1 MTRLFIV
8 FILLCVPC
16 LGRAARTTL
25 AEKGEARLS
34 IVVSSQASD
43 LIRQNATELADLLQ
57 QISGAE
63 FKIQTGDGSSGLVLG
78 LPQNL
83 PGLPLNAAFGKSPF
97 ERDHYRL
104 KSTDTGLYLVGAT
117 PTAVAFAVSDLLYQ
131 LGYRYYFPSDNW
143 EIIPRKKDL
152 SIAVD
157 RLEKPDFFNRSG
169 PRGGMRI
176 NLQPWLQDKW
186 AKWRLRNRTAESFKL
201 NTGHSYIGIIRRN
214 QKEFDQHPEYLA
226 LRDGERGGWKFCIS
240 NPQLRALVVRDAI
253 AQFKA
258 DPARDSVS
266 LDPSD
271 GGGWC
276 ECESCADMGS
286 VSDRVVIL
294 ANQAAKAVN
303 ALGLG
308 DKYIGIYAYSDYSPP
323 PTVNVHPKV
332 IPSMATA
339 FIKGDQTFES
349 MLEGWSRKTGMI
361 GIREYYGL
369 PVWHQSM
376 PGSGKASRPLPLA
389 QTIREQH
396 AAGARF
402 MNAESDNAWGAC
414 GLGYYLASRLLWD
427 VYTPVRPTIDDFLHN
442 SFGPA
447 EKPMREFYDF
457 ISSGPLHSDHMIGT
471 MYRKL
476 SAARELAD
484 DPAIRRRIDD
494 LVLYTRYAELYRQAS
509 DQKGFD
515 RVVNFLWRSRTSSMA
530 DAIGMFSYLNRNAR
544 KSNTVT
550 WIPGQPESRSQPPE
564 RLRKRGDE
572 PFTEKEIRVFVE
584 EGIRNHNVL
593 DFSPLGFSDDLVPTQ
608 SVLQLPEVPSLGKT
622 FFGGSEGSTITRG
635 ELHNYTWIDNPPREI
650 RLKVMTGVIYN
661 NRGPATID
669 FAWRGALDVEKVDF
683 HVLHTVEVPE
693 DKKWHEV
700 RFIAKREGL
709 YRITWRE
716 RMTGTRVQ
724 WPADLPRT
732 VLTSEGSPKQVSG
745 RHSWYFYVPKGT
757 KVIGAYD
764 RSGAGALFNAD
775 GKQVVDFKT
784 TPDDFISI
792 KVPENQSGR
801 LWSIRALGGRFRLL
815 NVPPYGSAVETHLL
829 LPRELLTEQAR
840 ER

>member
-1 MTRLFIV
+1 
-8 FILLCVPC
+8 
-16 LGRAARTTL
+16 
-25 AEKGEARLS
+25 
-34 IVVSSQASD
+34 
-43 LIRQNATELADLLQ
+43 
-57 QISGAE
+57 
-63 FKIQTGDGSSGLVLG
+63 
-78 LPQNL
+78 
-83 PGLPLNAAFGKSPF
+83 
-97 ERDHYRL
+97 
-104 KSTDTGLYLVGAT
+104 
-117 PTAVAFAVSDLLYQ
+117 
-131 LGYRYYFPSDNW
+131 
-143 EIIPRKKDL
+143 
-152 SIAVD
+152 
-157 RLEKPDFFNRSG
+157 
-169 PRGGMRI
+169 MRI

-593 DFSPLGFSDDLVPTQ
+593 DFSPLGFSDDLVPLNPSCSSRKFRHWARPS
-608 SVLQLPEVPSLGKT
+608 SVAPKDPPS
-622 FFGGSEGSTITRG
+622 
-635 ELHNYTWIDNPPREI
+635 
-650 RLKVMTGVIYN
+650 
-661 NRGPATID
+661 PAVNCT
-669 FAWRGALDVEKVDF
+669 
-683 HVLHTVEVPE
+683 
-693 DKKWHEV
+693 
-700 RFIAKREGL
+700 
-709 YRITWRE
+709 
-716 RMTGTRVQ
+716 
-724 WPADLPRT
+724 
-732 VLTSEGSPKQVSG
+732 
-745 RHSWYFYVPKGT
+745 
-757 KVIGAYD
+757 
-764 RSGAGALFNAD
+764 
-775 GKQVVDFKT
+775 T
-784 TPDDFISI
+784 TP
-792 KVPENQSGR
+792 G
-801 LWSIRALGGRFRLL
+801 SIRHHAR
-815 NVPPYGSAVETHLL
+815 SAS
-829 LPRELLTEQAR
+829 RS
-840 ER
+840 